1 MLLTAENRLSQR
13 ELADRTDVST
23 RTIRKY
29 RDRLE
34 ALDIIRVDESGYRLT
49 LSFQTASERRDPV
62 LSTVLEENQTLL
74 DAADALLETILP
86 PDRYGDPNDPLGSV
100 LFWPPDP
107 LRLLEHSTIGPWL
120 QIAAA
125 LTATETPRNGRAVH
139 IGPPLEQ
146 QALSCTTQ

>member
-1 MLLTAENRLSQR
+1 MGRIIHTLLTAENRLSQR

-49 LSFQTASERRDPV
+49 LSFQTASERDPV
-62 LSTVLEENQTLL
+62 LSSLLEERQTLL
-74 DAADALLETILP
+74 DAVDAFLETILP
-86 PDRYGDPNDPLGSV
+86 PDRYGDPNDPLGSA

-107 LRLLEHSTIGPWL
+107 SRLLDHPTVGPWL
-120 QIAAA
+120 
-125 LTATETPRNGRAVH
+125 R
-139 IGPPLEQ
+139 
-146 QALSCTTQ
+146 